1 MMHDKQ
7 LLAEAIGIVELTQ
20 SILRTDADGD
30 HHVGDAELMLL
41 SKRVESIEGI
51 PFTKQELCNRF
62 KLEET
67 RTLRTLADVVRTMY
81 IEKRRERV
89 AAKASDELLGR
100 KSPRTLGSSLLWK
113 RKIDGIGIMA

>member
-20 SILRTDADGD
+20 SILRTDDDRD

-67 RTLRTLADVVRTMY
+67 RTLRTLADVVRTLY

>member
-1 MMHDKQ
+1 
-7 LLAEAIGIVELTQ
+7 VELTQ
-20 SILRTDADGD
+20 SILRTDDDSD

-51 PFTKQELCNRF
+51 PFTSQEMCNRF
-62 KLEET
+62 KLEEA
-67 RTLRTLADVVRTMY
+67 RTLRTLADVVRTLY

-89 AAKASDELLGR
+89 VAKASDELQGR

-113 RKIDGIGIMA
+113 GKIDGIGIMG